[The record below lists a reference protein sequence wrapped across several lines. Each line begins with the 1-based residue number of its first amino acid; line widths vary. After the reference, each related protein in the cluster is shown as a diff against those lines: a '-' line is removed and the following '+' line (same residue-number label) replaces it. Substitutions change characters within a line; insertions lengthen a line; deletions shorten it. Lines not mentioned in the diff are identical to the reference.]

1 MSYISQTPFTT
12 KQCIQANLLKGHH
25 PSDWN
30 PNLASFL
37 KGKRS
42 VNQSIYPKDRVG
54 SQGKERTQDS
64 SYHLFNPSKTV
75 SSLRRALQVSI
86 LTAANGGSILFIGI
100 SPIQGTH
107 QQVTRKSSFRKARN
121 KQGTQ
126 AKRQRP
132 INQVTS
138 PYGRILE
145 TSALACNQ
153 PYFNADYQT

>member
-1 MSYISQTPFTT
+1 MSHISQTPFTT

-25 PSDWN
+25 PSEWN
-30 PNLASFL
+30 PSLASFL
-37 KGKRS
+37 KGKRFE
-42 VNQSIYPKDRVG
+42 G
-54 SQGKERTQDS
+54 GKSFDSSHS

-75 SSLRRALQVSI
+75 SSLRRALKVSI

-100 SPIQGTH
+100 SPTQEAH
-107 QQVTRKSSFRKARN
+107 QQIT
-121 KQGTQ
+121 KQGAKQQ
-126 AKRQRP
+126 ASSNYKKGKRQRSA
-132 INQVTS
+132 NQITS

>member
-42 VNQSIYPKDRVG
+42 VNQSEG
-54 SQGKERTQDS
+54 SKDS

-100 SPIQGTH
+100 SPSFGLQGTH

>member
-1 MSYISQTPFTT
+1 M
-12 KQCIQANLLKGHH
+12 
-25 PSDWN
+25 
-30 PNLASFL
+30 

-42 VNQSIYPKDRVG
+42 VNQSEG
-54 SQGKERTQDS
+54 SKDS

-100 SPIQGTH
+100 SPTQEAH
-107 QQVTRKSSFRKARN
+107 QQITRQGRQASSNYK
-121 KQGTQ
+121 KG
-126 AKRQRP
+126 KRRRSA
-132 INQVTS
+132 NQITS

>member
-12 KQCIQANLLKGHH
+12 KQCIQANLLQGHH
-25 PSDWN
+25 PSEWN

-37 KGKRS
+37 KGKRG
-42 VNQSIYPKDRVG
+42 VNQSEG

-107 QQVTRKSSFRKARN
+107 QQVTRKQSVKSSSRKAHN
-121 KQGTQ
+121 KK
-126 AKRQRP
+126 AKGLRS

>member
-25 PSDWN
+25 PSEWN

-37 KGKRS
+37 KGKRGVDQCPCS
-42 VNQSIYPKDRVG
+42 
-54 SQGKERTQDS
+54 QDS

-107 QQVTRKSSFRKARN
+107 QQVTRKQSVKARN

-126 AKRQRP
+126 AKGQRS

>member
-42 VNQSIYPKDRVG
+42 VNQSEG
-54 SQGKERTQDS
+54 SKDS

-107 QQVTRKSSFRKARN
+107 QQVTRKSSFRN
-121 KQGTQ
+121 KK